1 MGNEVS
7 NEGNEVSLLKSN
19 LCGVESSLG
28 CNSESYKGMKTDSTD
43 KNSNHSNSDIS
54 EKTTE
59 QTIEID
65 DSKIP
70 YTFEWTEGGHRVLLT
85 GQFVSWNQFFEMEKN
100 QNGVHQC
107 VITLP
112 KQIYQFK
119 FVVDGTWRCSNKYQM
134 IDDGSHNTN
143 NVIDLSKIEN
153 KTIKEN
159 KPTNISSSNS
169 GETIVHHKEKE
180 GYGIIYPDK
189 KEMNSDAPHVPLHY
203 INPFKVNSNTNQNI
217 IGRKKYLESYGYYNI
232 DENNCYRQV
241 LNTPHVNL
249 NHLIACTNRTNGK
262 YVKDGFAL
270 RFRQKVV
277 TIIYYKPL

>member
-7 NEGNEVSLLKSN
+7 NDGPDVNTLNSN

-28 CNSESYKGMKTDSTD
+28 CTSESYKGMKTDTTD
-43 KNSNHSNSDIS
+43 RNSNPSNSSLS
-54 EKTTE
+54 EKSTE
-59 QTIEID
+59 QTIEIN

-70 YTFEWTEGGHRVLLT
+70 YAFEWSEGGNRVLLT

-100 QNGVHQC
+100 SNGVHTC

-112 KQIYQFK
+112 RQIYQFK
-119 FVVDGTWRCSNKYQM
+119 FIVDGTWRCSKKYQM
-134 IDDGSHNTN
+134 TDDGNHNTN
-143 NVIDLSKIEN
+143 NVIDLSKIELQ
-153 KTIKEN
+153 KEN
-159 KPTNISSSNS
+159 LDKKNISSSNS
-169 GETIVHHKEKE
+169 GETISHHKEKE
-180 GYGIIYPDK
+180 NYGSFFPEK

-203 INPFKVNSNTNQNI
+203 TNPFIVNSNTNQSV
-217 IGRKKYLESYGYYNI
+217 IGRKKFLESYGYSNI
-232 DENNCYRQV
+232 DENNCYKQI

-262 YVKDGFAL
+262 FVKDGFAL
-270 RFRQKVV
+270 RYRQKVV